1 MKLDAHGGDLL
12 AMASVS
18 KRDPASL
25 LDFSVNVRPE
35 GAPEFLRAALVRAIR
50 PRAYPS
56 PNARGLCRC
65 GTPIRPARGRFAFGN
80 GSNELIH
87 ALARVLKGAA
97 HPAFPSSNRR
107 SANTLA
113 CRLADGKQP
122 ALGRHRFRCGRQP
135 SGDLLAG
142 LPKRPGW
149 RVSGQPATFGAVP
162 HARRMPVPL
171 AARPDLLWIIDEAF
185 IEYAG
190 PEADVSILRRMPS
203 NGVVLRS
210 LTKFHAL
217 PGVRI
222 GYLAA
227 SAELAEAVRADL
239 PAWNVNVFALSA
251 AVAALGDTSDF
262 AERARAENAE
272 RRADLAAVLSGLPG
286 VEVFPSSA
294 NYVLFRW
301 RGAPKDLY
309 GILLRRF
316 GIAVRDCS
324 NYCGLDD
331 GTWFRAA
338 VRFPEEHHRL
348 AGALREVMEEG
359 DVPKKSAA
367 DTPLLAYGRMKNRE
381 KDEGD
386 LSLKKISPSPADFPI
401 SGSSSVFPAGRSSRR
416 TPALMLQ
423 GTSSNAGKSILAAAY
438 CRIFRQDGYNVAPFK
453 AQNMS
458 LNSGVTANGDEMSW
472 AQIVAQAARADPDA
486 RMNPI
491 LLKPHSDTG
500 SQVVILGQPLGHMDV
515 LEYFG
520 KKRELWSAVTDSYDS
535 LAAECD
541 IVVLEGAGSPGEINL
556 KSHDLVNMRM
566 ADYARASVLLV
577 GDIDRGGLY
586 ASFLGT
592 WMSFTDAERRLLT
605 GYIVNRFRGD
615 ASL

>member
-35 GAPEFLRAALVRAIR
+35 GAPEFLRAALVRANTGLA
-50 PRAYPS
+50 AYPS
-56 PNARGLCRC
+56 PNAEEALAAAARRYGL
-65 GTPIRPARGRFAFGN
+65 PAGRFAFGN

-87 ALARVLKGAA
+87 ALARVLKRRGAPCVSIVE
-97 HPAFPSSNRR
+97 PAFSEY
-107 SANTLA
+107 ALA
-113 CRLADGKQP
+113 CRLAGLESNPLWGGIGSGADG
-122 ALGRHRFRCGRQP
+122 QP

-142 LPKRPGW
+142 LAETP
-149 RVSGQPATFGAVP
+149 SGSAVFLANP
-162 HARRMPVPL
+162 CNPSGLFRTPDECLSLL

-324 NYCGLDD
+324 NYYGLDG

-458 LNSGVTANGDEMSW
+458 LNSGVTANGDEMSR
-472 AQIVAQAARADPDA
+472 AQIV
-486 RMNPI
+486 
-491 LLKPHSDTG
+491 
-500 SQVVILGQPLGHMDV
+500 
-515 LEYFG
+515 
-520 KKRELWSAVTDSYDS
+520 
-535 LAAECD
+535 
-541 IVVLEGAGSPGEINL
+541 
-556 KSHDLVNMRM
+556 
-566 ADYARASVLLV
+566 
-577 GDIDRGGLY
+577 
-586 ASFLGT
+586 
-592 WMSFTDAERRLLT
+592 
-605 GYIVNRFRGD
+605 
-615 ASL
+615 